1 MRKRRLKPFVIPTI
15 YVMGVTAIFV
25 TILVVGSRIK
35 THSLD
40 TGKKVKEV
48 VDKVTR
54 VEPVVNV
61 ENQRISKPF
70 NDENVTISKYF
81 YNKDADDTSKES
93 SIIYYENT
101 YMQNTGVLYSS
112 DEQFDVLAS
121 LPGTVT
127 SVKDD
132 DILGKVVYVEYNTNL
147 TIVYYSLEST
157 ELKIGDQIDQDSVI
171 GKSGTNKLE
180 NEKKYSLLVEVY
192 FKGNA
197 INPLDFYEMNIEEL
211 NS

>member
-1 MRKRRLKPFVIPTI
+1 MKKRRLKPFVIPTA
-15 YVMGVTAIFV
+15 YVLGITALFI
-25 TILVVGSRIK
+25 TILFLGSRVK
-35 THSLD
+35 TKD
-40 TGKKVKEV
+40 IEVKKEEKRETIEDV
-48 VDKVTR
+48 R
-54 VEPVVNV
+54 PVVNV
-61 ENQRISKPF
+61 ENQTISKPF
-70 NDENVTISKYF
+70 NNEDVTISKYF

-112 DEQFDVLAS
+112 DEQFDVLAC

-127 SVKDD
+127 SIKDD
-132 DILGKVVYVEYNTNL
+132 EILGKVVYVEYNTNL

-157 ELKIGDQIDQDSVI
+157 ELKVGDQIEQDSII

-180 NEKKYSLLVEVY
+180 NEKKYSLLLEVY
-192 FKGNA
+192 LKGNV
-197 INPLDFYEMNIEEL
+197 INPLDFYEMNIEEI

>member
-1 MRKRRLKPFVIPTI
+1 MKRRKLKPFVIPTI
-15 YVMGVTAIFV
+15 YVLGVSAIFI
-25 TILVVGSRIK
+25 TILIVGSRVK
-35 THSLD
+35 NYNMET
-40 TGKKVKEV
+40 KKPVKEV
-48 VDKVTR
+48 VEKQNV
-54 VEPVVNV
+54 VPVVNV
-61 ENQRISKPF
+61 ENQTISKPF
-70 NDENVTISKYF
+70 NNESVTISKYF

-93 SIIYYENT
+93 SIIYYEDT

-112 DEQFDVLAS
+112 DEQFEVLAS

-147 TIVYYSLEST
+147 TLVYYSLEST
-157 ELKIGDQIDQDSVI
+157 ELKVGDQIEQDSII

-180 NEKKYSLLVEVY
+180 NEKKYSLLFEVY
-192 FKGNA
+192 LKGNV
-197 INPLDFYEMNIEEL
+197 INPLDFFEMNIEEI

>member
-1 MRKRRLKPFVIPTI
+1 MKKRRLKPFVLPTL
-15 YVMGVTAIFV
+15 YVLGVSLIFFVVLFAGSNIKNLDLKDYDFV
-25 TILVVGSRIK
+25 TSIF
-35 THSLD
+35 T
-40 TGKKVKEV
+40 KKLK
-48 VDKVTR
+48 
-54 VEPVVNV
+54 PVVNV
-61 ENQRISKPF
+61 EEQKISKPF
-70 NDENVTISKYF
+70 NSEGVTISKYF
-81 YNKDADDTSKES
+81 YDKKDDDTKKEA

-112 DEQFDVLAS
+112 DEQFDVIAS

-127 SVKDD
+127 NVKDD
-132 DILGKVVYVEYNTNL
+132 EILGKVVYVEYNTKL

-157 ELKIGDQIDQDSVI
+157 DLKIGDEIEQDSII

-192 FKGNA
+192 LDGNV

-211 NS
+211 NN